1 MLKTAAKVIK
11 IVEKTLAR
19 AAFFEER
26 PIFAIDMRQIDHYR
40 ILFALF
46 IASFMWGC
54 KTTQEATED
63 EAFFMLDQARE
74 LLADGQFNAARDTIL
89 ALRHQYPTAL
99 QTRRA
104 AILTLDSVE
113 LLETRDSLSRYAI
126 SLEAAREEF
135 KRMKP
140 RVNCRTNDAYYQQ
153 QRRVFEMDQHYDELC
168 AKAKFY
174 VRKIDI
180 DRRDL

>member
-11 IVEKTLAR
+11 IVEKTFAR
-19 AAFFEER
+19 AAFFVER
-26 PIFAIDMRQIDHYR
+26 PIFAVDMRHIDHYR

-46 IASFMWGC
+46 VASFMWGC

-89 ALRHQYPTAL
+89 ALRRQYPTAL
-99 QTRRA
+99 HTRRA

-113 LLETRDSLSRYAI
+113 LLETRDSLRRYEV
-126 SLEAAREEF
+126 LLQVAREGF
-135 KRMKP
+135 KHMQP
-140 RVNCRTNDAYYQQ
+140 RVNGRTNEAYYQQ
-153 QRRVFEMDQHYDELC
+153 QRRVFEMEQHYDELC

-180 DRRDL
+180 DQRDL